1 MATADS
7 LKRNREFS
15 RVYRVGS
22 YQSGHWI
29 GIHAYKRRGA
39 RAQEP
44 TRVGFTVSRII
55 TGAVGRNR
63 AKRLLRESFRLSSVQ
78 MATGYDLILTARWQ
92 ADKEPLFAS
101 LRAETDQLLVTA
113 GAGRLETTNGESA
126 IRQ

>member
-15 RVYRVGS
+15 RVYRLGC
-22 YQSGHWI
+22 YQSGYWI
-29 GIHAYKRRGA
+29 GIHAYKRRGR

-55 TGAVGRNR
+55 RGAVGRNR

-101 LRAETDQLLVTA
+101 LREETDRLLVKA